1 MITQTYSQAAQ
12 TVSSSLLASQLDAD
26 GFLIETA
33 SWNLELAEQLA
44 RQAGIA
50 ELSAKHWQVINIVR
64 HGFFSIG
71 ALPVMRL
78 VCRAAGLDPSR
89 AHELF
94 SSCKSL
100 WLIAGLPNPGEEVR
114 SYMH

>member
-1 MITQTYSQAAQ
+1 MISHDDLTRAASAI
-12 TVSSSLLASQLDAD
+12 VSSNQFDRNGYLVDSDD
-26 GFLIETA
+26 WTHD
-33 SWNLELAEQLA
+33 LAEDLA

-50 ELSAKHWQVINIVR
+50 ELTAKHWQVIGIVR
-64 HGFFSIG
+64 DGYFSFG

-94 SSCKSL
+94 SSCSSL
-100 WLIAGLPNPGEEVR
+100 WRIAGLPNPGEEAR
-114 SYMH
+114 AYMH